1 MLSRPYRQ
9 ASGQT
14 REDPCPAPDLPRE
27 FSFAVSIATPLPVHP
42 AILPVLGPRRVAQVF
57 RGSRAWAGAYA
68 GRTRPGNPLSATVS
82 LRIWRLGRL
91 SSQAESL
98 ASIFCARNVAGLVK
112 RVRQRSELPPNRR
125 STHAERPGKPGTPAA
140 GARRARR
147 FPWGR
152 KRDRPPIPSQQAA
165 PRRIAA
171 PACPAPPQ
179 AGATALGG
187 RPSSRSA
194 AGHRPRTTLHAAT
207 DSTAAVRGGEAG
219 LRRRPNPAG
228 PGIRRA
234 ALRTVRL
241 LHQSCKARAAAGR

>member
-1 MLSRPYRQ
+1 MPCARPAQRIFVRGFYCYATSSSSSHSPR
-9 ASGQT
+9 AGAAPCGAGLPWFT
-14 REDPCPAPDLPRE
+14 RVGWRLRRPNEARKSALCDGFSPDL
-27 FSFAVSIATPLPVHP
+27 ATWPIVEPS
-42 AILPVLGPRRVAQVF
+42 GK
-57 RGSRAWAGAYA
+57 SWK
-68 GRTRPGNPLSATVS
+68 S
-82 LRIWRLGRL
+82 
-91 SSQAESL
+91 
-98 ASIFCARNVAGLVK
+98 SIFCARNVAGLVK

-234 ALRTVRL
+234 ALRTDRL
-241 LHQSCKARAAAGR
+241 LHQSSTARAAAGR